1 MPGYEGTYRAVVID
15 TADPTSANR
24 VRVQVP
30 DVTAADQGWA
40 TPEDP
45 HAALPSLGDEVT
57 VRFANGDEEQPI
69 WSAGEPTGADGQLP
83 AHEGYHATYRG
94 TVVDNDDPAGY
105 RRVAVQVPDI
115 SAETMWA
122 APEHADAALPAVGD
136 DVWVRFQD
144 GSVDHP
150 LWSGGSG
157 GGESA
162 DR

>member
-45 HAALPSLGDEVT
+45 HAALPNVGDEVT
-57 VRFANGDEEQPI
+57 VP
-69 WSAGEPTGADGQLP
+69 DGS
-83 AHEGYHATYRG
+83 T
-94 TVVDNDDPAGY
+94 
-105 RRVAVQVPDI
+105 
-115 SAETMWA
+115 ETMWA
-122 APEHADAALPAVGD
+122 APDHADAALPAVGD